1 MPGSGSREAPWET
14 GTAAGQMQAPQP
26 SPVAVVE
33 RASPDPQGQGSAAGS
48 TDLDLEAVVGRR
60 AGRAAVVARDAYR
73 TDWRCH
79 ARGEGRRRN
88 REGQGRRRHGS
99 VG

>member
-1 MPGSGSREAPWET
+1 MGA
-14 GTAAGQMQAPQP
+14 AAGQMQAPQP

-48 TDLDLEAVVGRR
+48 TDLDLEAVMGRPT
-60 AGRAAVVARDAYR
+60 GWAAAAARDAYR
-73 TDWRCH
+73 TGWRCRE
-79 ARGEGRRRN
+79 RGEGRRRN
-88 REGQGRRRHGS
+88 REGRGHRRRGS